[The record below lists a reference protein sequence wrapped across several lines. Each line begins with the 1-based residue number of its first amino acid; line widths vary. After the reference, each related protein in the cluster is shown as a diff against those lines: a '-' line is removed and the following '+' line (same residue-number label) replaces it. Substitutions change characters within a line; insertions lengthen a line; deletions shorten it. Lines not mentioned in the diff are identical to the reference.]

1 MAAARPG
8 RHDPAGND
16 IARAADD
23 GAEDLEADV
32 LGRLLDGTTR
42 GARWAAVVAVAMA
55 VGVLLGASALAG
67 HPTRVVT
74 VADGSSTAAPT
85 GSEHATVHGSDKASK
100 PPKESKSAKPEKT
113 AAGSDESDEAAK
125 DEGDGGVHGTCV
137 SAVARDKDEAG
148 GPHHNHG
155 FAVSRAAHTCPNPQP
170 EGTAGD

>member
-1 MAAARPG
+1 VAAARPG

-23 GAEDLEADV
+23 RSDDLEADV

-42 GARWAAVVAVAMA
+42 GARRAAVVAVAMA

-67 HPTRVVT
+67 HPTRVVS
-74 VADGSSTAAPT
+74 VADGSSAAPV
-85 GSEHATVHGSDKASK
+85 GSEQATGHGSGTASK
-100 PPKESKSAKPEKT
+100 APKESKSGKPEKT
-113 AAGSDESDEAAK
+113 AAGSDESDETAK
-125 DEGDGGVHGTCV
+125 DEGDGGVHGKCV
-137 SAVARDKDEAG
+137 SAVARDKDKVG
-148 GPHHNHG
+148 GPHDNHG